1 MNAYKTHAEAVYQ
14 QLLSMEA
21 CAASEQ
27 LFTYSYL
34 LGHISLVSSAEGD
47 TVEEFMS
54 GVEHS
59 LAEAFKVDHLEDTDK
74 EDILNVWQQLN
85 AAS

>member
-1 MNAYKTHAEAVYQ
+1 MNPYQTHAEAMYQ

-21 CAASEQ
+21 RAKNEQ

-47 TVEEFMS
+47 TAEEFID

-59 LAEAFKVDHLEDTDK
+59 LAEAFTIDHLEDTDK
-74 EDILNVWQQLN
+74 EDILGVWQQLN
-85 AAS
+85 TAN